1 MADSLWDIVTWPLNL
16 SAELGNNNGTNGMIV
31 VAATFLVPYFLYG
44 VPSTDNGIQPLL
56 MWYGVAGVTNYAAYM
71 TLIGSGTKSPIYS
84 AE

>member
-1 MADSLWDIVTWPLNL
+1 MSFSLWDIVTWPLAL
-16 SAELGNNNGTNGMIV
+16 SAQIQEGTNGMIV
-31 VAATFLVPYFLYG
+31 VGATLLVPYFLYG